1 MEKRSIKRSPS
12 TNHKP
17 SVLTLLQRS
26 IESLHSLR
34 RGRSGAV
41 CRLSN
46 NANSPFSTCINA
58 SREDLRT
65 SENSNKFS
73 SVAKRNPK
81 ELEFYHQTRSSASNF
96 PSRNSSPSALKNP
109 NQERINKLIRNFSS
123 KRLTRKI
130 DFSEEITTENSKP
143 RERPED
149 RMNRELLGKAQS
161 ELMILGENKVF
172 LERKIKEMNENL
184 CEVSSIHIEEQS
196 ALLSIINKLDKLED
210 IAIKESNERR
220 AVKIPNVIEKISSL
234 EFNYNNLKACEEGS
248 LKNFREELGQVNHK
262 IQDLKECNNILK
274 ELVFCLHKEPVYITK
289 TMQNAETSMDFYP
302 EGKSETIPMSKIMDS
317 QAILQ
322 DLYEKRDQL
331 VRDKEKMESEY
342 KLIPQDSKSISN
354 KRKKQALELEL
365 SMNYSKLMS
374 ITNKI
379 KNYAA

>member
-161 ELMILGENKVF
+161 N
-172 LERKIKEMNENL
+172 
-184 CEVSSIHIEEQS
+184 
-196 ALLSIINKLDKLED
+196 
-210 IAIKESNERR
+210 
-220 AVKIPNVIEKISSL
+220 
-234 EFNYNNLKACEEGS
+234 
-248 LKNFREELGQVNHK
+248 
-262 IQDLKECNNILK
+262 
-274 ELVFCLHKEPVYITK
+274 
-289 TMQNAETSMDFYP
+289 
-302 EGKSETIPMSKIMDS
+302 
-317 QAILQ
+317 
-322 DLYEKRDQL
+322 
-331 VRDKEKMESEY
+331 
-342 KLIPQDSKSISN
+342 
-354 KRKKQALELEL
+354 
-365 SMNYSKLMS
+365 
-374 ITNKI
+374 
-379 KNYAA
+379 